1 MHSNSFIDP
10 RGPYSVDQSKPLGY
24 ATKFIPSLNNR
35 SDGFISPGGQAAF
48 TYTHTITYLDTVN
61 GTLKNSLF
69 VTAYPVCGG
78 SITDV
83 SDDGDD
89 SDGNTTNDST
99 NVGLVKST
107 IDISSFEFTNL
118 TTGVTGVTSI
128 TGGSSVST
136 DVLAS
141 QTVTFTVI
149 APYESFAFNSTNYS
163 TGAGPAGANFIQQF
177 VVSPTLSITW
187 QSQPTTTTQALFK
200 VEEIQP
206 SYNVMK
212 SANGWGVPGNYTD
225 VVLGYS

>member
-1 MHSNSFIDP
+1 M
-10 RGPYSVDQSKPLGY
+10 
-24 ATKFIPSLNNR
+24 
-35 SDGFISPGGQAAF
+35 
-48 TYTHTITYLDTVN
+48 
-61 GTLKNSLF
+61 
-69 VTAYPVCGG
+69 
-78 SITDV
+78 

-187 QSQPTTTTQALFK
+187 QSQPTTPPQILK
-200 VEEIQP
+200 LK
-206 SYNVMK
+206 K
-212 SANGWGVPGNYTD
+212 SSQVIM
-225 VVLGYS
+225 